1 MDNGLFSIVG
11 VMPPQFVFWDRSLWM
26 PLTLD
31 PSEPRTARRYYVQA
45 QLRPGITA
53 RDAESRLGLF
63 TTRLGR
69 DNPDVAEYAGLTVT
83 LNSLVDDVLRDLR
96 PTLYGLLAAV
106 ALVLFVAAANLA
118 NAMLAK
124 GLAREGELA
133 LRRALGAS
141 RGRIARQLLIE
152 SSLISVAGAAVG
164 ASLASFLLPYVVSL
178 VPYGYVPA
186 EARIEMD
193 WRVLMF
199 AVAISILSGV
209 LIGLVPA
216 ERAARIEPGTLLQRS
231 NFRTGL
237 GRTHAWRRVFVTA
250 QVTMAIV
257 MIGLAL
263 AAFESVR
270 AVVGRYPGFDPGQ
283 LWTAAIALPADV
295 SSDSARAAVYE
306 RVLQQ
311 LRETPGV
318 TDVALTSVAPIGDL
332 PRVLVSRELADQPQ
346 GRATV
351 DADVLVISPEFTR
364 LLRIPI
370 AGGRSFEQ
378 TDNASARPVGLI
390 SDNLAERL
398 WPGVDAVGRLM
409 VVNDGPTTTSV
420 TVVGVVG
427 NITANPADVRQRPTL
442 LVPMAQRPT
451 ATAVLTIRSADPQ
464 GLLPAVR
471 HAMAA
476 VDPRMP
482 VFLPEM
488 LRQTRVS
495 ALGPQLL
502 AVTLLAIFGM
512 SVLIVSALGVHAVIN
527 QSVLERR
534 HELSIRLALG
544 AEPRQ
549 LFLRELAGTAKL
561 LMVSGA
567 IGAVVAAVMLR
578 LLSTTF
584 LRFHAST
591 PGTLASA
598 IAVVATV
605 AIGAAIL
612 PAYRASRSDVL
623 ASLAPH

>member
-1 MDNGLFSIVG
+1 
-11 VMPPQFVFWDRSLWM
+11 
-26 PLTLD
+26 
-31 PSEPRTARRYYVQA
+31 
-45 QLRPGITA
+45 
-53 RDAESRLGLF
+53 
-63 TTRLGR
+63 
-69 DNPDVAEYAGLTVT
+69 
-83 LNSLVDDVLRDLR
+83 
-96 PTLYGLLAAV
+96 
-106 ALVLFVAAANLA
+106 
-118 NAMLAK
+118 MLAK

-141 RGRIARQLLIE
+141 RGRIAGQLLIE
-152 SSLISVAGAAVG
+152 SSLISLAGAAVG
-164 ASLASFLLPYVVSL
+164 ASFASFLLPNVVSL
-178 VPYGYVPA
+178 IPYGYVPA

-199 AVAISILSGV
+199 AVAVSITSGV
-209 LIGLVPA
+209 LVGLVPA
-216 ERAARIEPGTLLQRS
+216 ERAARIEPGTLLQHA

-237 GRTHAWRRVFVTA
+237 GRTHAWRRLFITA

-257 MIGLAL
+257 MLGLAL

-270 AVVGRYPGFDPGQ
+270 AVVERYPGFEPGQ
-283 LWTAAIALPADV
+283 LWTTAIALPAGV
-295 SSDSARAAVYE
+295 SSDSGRAAIYE

-311 LRETPGV
+311 LQGTPGV

-332 PRVLVSRELADQPQ
+332 PRVLVSRELANEAP
-346 GRATV
+346 GRMTV
-351 DADVLVISPEFTR
+351 DADVLAISPELTR

-370 AGGRSFEQ
+370 AGGRSLEQ
-378 TDNASARPVGLI
+378 TDNASGRRVGLI
-390 SDNLAERL
+390 SANLAQRL
-398 WPGVDAVGRLM
+398 WPDVEPLGQLM
-409 VVNDGPTTTSV
+409 TVNDGPTTVSV
-420 TVVGVVG
+420 TVVGVIG

-442 LVPMAQRPT
+442 LVPIAQRPP
-451 ATAVLTIRSADPQ
+451 ATAVLAIKSADPQ

-471 HAMAA
+471 RAMAT

-502 AVTLLAIFGM
+502 AVTLLAIFGV
-512 SVLIVSALGVHAVIN
+512 SVLLVSALGVHAVIS

-544 AEPRQ
+544 AEPRE
-549 LFLRELAGTAKL
+549 LFVRELVEAGKL
-561 LMVSGA
+561 VIVSGV
-567 IGAVVAAVMLR
+567 IGAGGAALMLQV
-578 LLSTTF
+578 LATTF

-591 PGTLASA
+591 AGTLASA

-612 PAYRASRSDVL
+612 PAYQASRSNVL
-623 ASLAPH
+623 GSLAHQ